1 MVPFF
6 NKLLSLVFLSSGSV
20 TYITSTTKHELFQL
34 IKMYPNSKFLS
45 NKYLLLKSIN
55 PRIIISQGFYLVS
68 QLSKNKPISLIELTP
83 EKGIQY
89 VRSTGCKG
97 TIIKMDLR
105 LQTSIIKLPSGV
117 RKIFSTS
124 SIGSE
129 GSVALT
135 INKDT
140 KNTKAGFKKNFGF
153 KSIVRGVAMNP
164 TDHPHGG
171 RAKAIRY
178 QRTP

>member
-1 MVPFF
+1 M
-6 NKLLSLVFLSSGSV
+6 
-20 TYITSTTKHELFQL
+20 
-34 IKMYPNSKFLS
+34 
-45 NKYLLLKSIN
+45 
-55 PRIIISQGFYLVS
+55 S

-117 RKIFSTS
+117 RKIFSTNS
-124 SIGSE
+124 VGSD
-129 GSVALT
+129 GCVALSF
-135 INKDT
+135 NKSL
-140 KNTKAGFKKNFGF
+140 KNTKAGFKKLFGY
-153 KSIVRGVAMNP
+153 KPIVRGVAMNP